1 MIETQKR
8 RTTSVLGF
16 RPVLEWRLVGRGLQ
30 NPQILAP
37 DEQGGVLAINRVLSV
52 GLPDKWWLTGPNYG
66 LGTEHD
72 SQVEAKAAAQ
82 HWADTGERPD
92 QTNSES

>member
-1 MIETQKR
+1 
-8 RTTSVLGF
+8 
-16 RPVLEWRLVGRGLQ
+16 VLEWRLVGSGLR

-37 DEQGGVLAINRVLSV
+37 DQQGGVLAINRVRSV
-52 GLPDKWWLTGPNYG
+52 GLPDKWWLTGPNDG

-72 SQVEAKAAAQ
+72 SQAEAKAAAQ

>member
-1 MIETQKR
+1 M
-8 RTTSVLGF
+8 
-16 RPVLEWRLVGRGLQ
+16 LEWRLVGRGRR

-37 DEQGGVLAINRVLSV
+37 DEQGGVLAIIRVLS
-52 GLPDKWWLTGPNYG
+52 GGRPDKWWLTGPNYG

-72 SQVEAKAAAQ
+72 SQAAAKAAAQ
-82 HWADTGERPD
+82 RWADTGERVD